1 MSKTLSE
8 KERIE
13 VEYWRDSELE
23 RPGADIVN
31 NLVFKLAEAR
41 ILLQKIERHHESFAG
56 AHRILEIG
64 AGQGW
69 AACIVKRRWPEAHV
83 AACDISPYA
92 IASLGLWER
101 VFQAHLDEAFA
112 AKSYALP
119 VASGSLDLV
128 FCFEAAHHFV
138 AHRRTFVELARVL
151 QPGGRCLYLHEPTC
165 SSALHWAAQTR
176 VNRKRPE
183 VPEDVLI
190 RSKIE
195 ALAADAGLQ
204 CETWFDPTTLN
215 RGPAETVYYSVVS
228 RMPLL
233 QRVLPCTADFVVTK
247 PQSTRELS
255 GDVWLPPS
263 HVVPDTMPVG
273 VGLG

>member
-1 MSKTLSE
+1 MLTLSE

-23 RPGADIVN
+23 RPGAEIVD
-31 NLVFKLAEAR
+31 NLIFKLAEGR
-41 ILLQKIERHHESFAG
+41 VLLHKIERHRDSFA
-56 AHRILEIG
+56 AARRILEIG

-69 AACIVKRRWPEAHV
+69 AACVVKRLWPQAHV

-92 IASLGLWER
+92 IASAGLWES
-101 VFQAHLDEAFA
+101 VFQTRLDEAFA

-119 VASGSLDLV
+119 LAPASVDLV

-151 QPGGRCLYLHEPTC
+151 RPGGQCLYLHEPAC
-165 SSALHWAAQTR
+165 SGALHWAAHAR

-183 VPEDVLI
+183 VPEDVLVY
-190 RSKIE
+190 SKIE
-195 ALAADAGLQ
+195 ALARDAGLR
-204 CETWFDPTTLN
+204 CETRFDPTILN
-215 RGPAETVYYSVVS
+215 RGPTETVYYALVG

-247 PQSTRELS
+247 PIYPRAS
-255 GDVWLPPS
+255 
-263 HVVPDTMPVG
+263 
-273 VGLG
+273 